1 MINKTYSAVFLA
13 CMGLGLAG
21 CNDSDDA
28 QTITSPPVVEEVT
41 PNSIEL
47 VHLASYESGI
57 FGQSAA
63 EIPAYDAA
71 SKRLFVV
78 NAQKGMVDVLDFS
91 QPAQPTYIQSLDAKT
106 YLANSEVNSVA
117 VHNGIVALAVQA
129 EDKTQVVYQKVC

>member
-117 VHNGIVALAVQA
+117 VHNH
-129 EDKTQVVYQKVC
+129 YR